1 MTPQEAEKAKQS
13 IKEKMSNRK
22 LKYTITAATAV
33 ALATGAGAFAE
44 KAKTVNVKKD
54 PQIHHKFN
62 KAQADIEVTS
72 AANGLVV
79 ELGSGLQLIL
89 EGTGANK
96 NWAITAP
103 AGFKGSIQA
112 HHNHKGNDYQKH
124 VVSFSGTGEDLQK
137 ATIITGTKNL
147 TKIKFSDLIV
157 DTSDDAP
164 VIAPVSLGF
173 IGYYVHSGKIMS
185 TSFYNIDLNEGETI
199 DWDKVDE
206 AYDEWVNIGGL
217 PKGLQYKKSGVG
229 SFLTHYNNRE
239 GLGHHTFTEDLIEG
253 YYGRHFIDPGYL
265 EFETAE
271 TQLAH
276 ERYIAAVDAWNK
288 ERAILIATGIPHTT
302 TVGDEH
308 YRALLDYY
316 NPIGIQVGVHEYTD
330 FLGLSNGIADKFHIA
345 NERSGFQVHHG
356 YGDKVESELDSWAD
370 RLDAERSGWQN
381 LAN

>member
-44 KAKTVNVKKD
+44 KAKAVSVEKD

-79 ELGSGLQLIL
+79 DLGSGLQLIV
-89 EGTGANK
+89 EGTGSNK

-112 HHNHKGNDYQKH
+112 HHNHKGNDYQTH
-124 VVSFSGTGEDLQK
+124 VVSFSGTGEGLQK
-137 ATIITGTKNL
+137 ATLITGTKNL

-157 DTSDDAP
+157 DTSNEAP
-164 VIAPVSLGF
+164 VVAPVSLGF

-185 TSFYNIDLNEGETI
+185 TSFYNIDLNQGETI
-199 DWDKVDE
+199 DWGKVDE
-206 AYDEWVNIGGL
+206 AYEDWYAQGGL
-217 PKGLQYKKSGVG
+217 RPKNESYQKSGVG
-229 SFLTHYNNRE
+229 SFHTAHQERE

-265 EFETAE
+265 EPMPAVNLGFIGYYKFDGQILSTSIYNIEL
-271 TQLAH
+271 Q
-276 ERYIAAVDAWNK
+276 ERDMVDWDAVDAAYEDWYA
-288 ERAILIATGIPHTT
+288 RGGIRTADTPTYQKSGFGSFTTEHANRHTIGHHT
-302 TVGDEH
+302 FTE
-308 YRALLDYY
+308 ALL
-316 NPIGIQVGVHEYTD
+316 E
-330 FLGLSNGIADKFHIA
+330 
-345 NERSGFQVHHG
+345 GFYGQHYLDPG
-356 YGDKVESELDSWAD
+356 YVLK
-370 RLDAERSGWQN
+370 
-381 LAN
+381 

>member
-79 ELGSGLQLIL
+79 ELGSGLQLIV

-112 HHNHKGNDYQKH
+112 HHNHKGNDYQTH

-137 ATIITGTKNL
+137 ATLITGTKNL

-157 DTSDDAP
+157 DTP
-164 VIAPVSLGF
+164 NKEPVSLGF
-173 IGYYVHSGKIMS
+173 IGYYVNSGQIMS

-199 DWDKVDE
+199 DWGEVDK
-206 AYDEWVNIGGL
+206 AYEDWYAQGGL
-217 PKGLQYKKSGVG
+217 RPKNESYQKSGVG
-229 SFLTHYNNRE
+229 SVHTAHQERE

-271 TQLAH
+271 TQSAH
-276 ERYIAAVDAWNK
+276 ERYIAAVDEWNK

-356 YGDKVESELDSWAD
+356 YGDEVESELISWAD